1 MTRQRLHREID
12 IELSFLE
19 RTVADVEGL
28 LAMISDRAPNSV
40 ERAAAG
46 TFLAQFYNGIENI
59 LKRICVA
66 HNVTVSQGDQSHA
79 ELFQMFCSNQGTN
92 LPMLFPDNIRGD
104 FSILRRFRH
113 FFFHGYSFQIEWEGI
128 IIGMRSL
135 RSIFEDFRKNVAE
148 YFGNEA
154 IK

>member
-1 MTRQRLHREID
+1 MRQRLSREID
-12 IELSFLE
+12 IELSHLE
-19 RTVADVEGL
+19 QTVVDIESL
-28 LAMISDRAPNSV
+28 LTIVGNVIPSNI

-46 TFLAQFYNGIENI
+46 TFLAQFYNGVENI

-66 HNVTVSQGDQSHA
+66 HKVAIPKGDQSHA
-79 ELFQMFCSNQGTN
+79 ELFSMFCDEQGN
-92 LPMLFPDNIRGD
+92 ELPMLFPLKIRGD

-113 FFFHGYSFQIEWEGI
+113 FFYHGYSFQIEWERI

-135 RSIFEDFRKNVAE
+135 RGLFEEFRRNVTE
-148 YFGNEA
+148 YLGDEA